1 MPRRVLVIDDES
13 AMRFTLEA
21 VLGDA
26 GFDVHTADGGAAGI
40 ADFEAHGAD
49 VVITD
54 LAMPDVDGMK
64 VARDAPRPGSQRARD
79 DAHRARLGARRRSR
93 R

>member
-26 GFDVHTADGGAAGI
+26 SREQAKEKMAELDAC
-40 ADFEAHGAD
+40 AHA
-49 VVITD
+49 V
-54 LAMPDVDGMK
+54 LAFLQDE
-64 VARDAPRPGSQRARD
+64 VARDWLRPQPPAGN
-79 DAHRARLGARRRSR
+79 ARLESSSEAS
-93 R
+93 